1 MTRTPAVP
9 DPAPVLRHDRE
20 GIALLLVI
28 LLTMVVA
35 AVAAGAALIG
45 ANSRLISEYD
55 QRISLLESVADAGL
69 EESRAILNQDPSL
82 FPDSGYVALEE
93 HAVVYDADRRVVP
106 GVTRS
111 VYAGP
116 VGGGVGQFGSF
127 GAIVSVARDADGA
140 EVIRRRDI
148 ERESFAKYAY
158 FTNSE
163 GNNISFGNGDK
174 LYGPVHSNDNIN
186 ITSGGATFFGPVTTA
201 GVINGKEY
209 ATFLDGY
216 TEGVDSIPLPSSS
229 QLAAMQ
235 SRATPGYMTFT
246 PVPGGMPG
254 QSTLRIEFVALDL
267 GGTQPTGFFKVY
279 HADSNPAYVT
289 ASPAISRDAW
299 AQSRNCGD
307 FEDGHFTSAY
317 AAFLANG
324 YNVDAGIYQLKRSQS
339 RCFLGGADSLWW
351 NTFHATDTQGGWIP
365 YPGPTPAALVASGRP
380 DSAYLF
386 PMDRDLNPGYRGVI
400 FVNGKVVVSGV
411 VAGRVTLA
419 ATDNIIIGDDIT
431 YATDPSA
438 GTCQD
443 ILGLWTADSVVVAD
457 NAINAPQAVEFD
469 GIRRSYDDSKSEFV
483 QAVILANA
491 SFAVQDPGD
500 GSSTAEPCDG
510 TPYGRGCLYLTGGII
525 QATRGVVSFP
535 TRGYM
540 KRYSYD
546 TCAAD
551 NPPPYFPSTGHFY
564 RSRYYEVNPNGF
576 NVAQYFA
583 SLN

>member
-1 MTRTPAVP
+1 VSGVRRVPA
-9 DPAPVLRHDRE
+9 AGVLRHDRE

-45 ANSRLISEYD
+45 ANSRLINEYD
-55 QRISLLESVADAGL
+55 QRVSLLASVADAGL

-93 HAVVYDADRRVVP
+93 NAAVYDAQRNLIP
-106 GVTRS
+106 AVTRS

-116 VGGGVGQFGSF
+116 VGGGVGEFGSF
-127 GAIVSVARDADGA
+127 GTIVAVARDADGT

-148 ERESFAKYAY
+148 RRESFAKYAY

-163 GNNISFGNGDK
+163 GSSIAFGNGDQ
-174 LYGPVHSNDNIN
+174 LYGPVHSNDD
-186 ITSGGATFFGPVTTA
+186 ITISSSGATFFGPVTTT

-209 ATFLDGY
+209 ATFHDGY

-229 QLAAMQ
+229 QLSAMQ
-235 SRATPGYMTFT
+235 SRATPANMAFT

-254 QSTLRIEFVALDL
+254 ESTMRIEFVALNL
-267 GGTQPTGFFKVY
+267 GGPQPTGFFKVY

-289 ASPAISRDAW
+289 ATSANSRAAW
-299 AQSRNCGD
+299 ALSRNCGD
-307 FEDGHFTSAY
+307 FYSGHFTSAY
-317 AAFLANG
+317 SAYVAGGAS
-324 YNVDAGIYQLKRSQS
+324 VDAGIYELKQSHS

-351 NTFHATDTQGGWIP
+351 NSFHATDSQGGWIP
-365 YPGPTPAALVASGRP
+365 YPGVTPAALLGSGRP

-419 ATDNIIIGDDIT
+419 ATDNIIIGDDVT
-431 YATDPSA
+431 YAVDPSA

-443 ILGLWTADSVVVAD
+443 ILGLWTADSLVVA
-457 NAINAPQAVEFD
+457 NNSLNAPQSVEFD
-469 GIRRSYDDSKSEFV
+469 GVWRSYDDTESEFI
-483 QAVILANA
+483 QAVMLAEHKFGVEN
-491 SFAVQDPGD
+491 PGD

-510 TPYGRGCLYLTGGII
+510 TPYGRGCLYLTGGVI
-525 QATRGVVSFP
+525 QNTRGVVSIP

-546 TCAAD
+546 ACAAD
-551 NPPPYFPSTGHFY
+551 EPPPYFPSTGHFY
-564 RSRYYEVNPNGF
+564 RSRYYQVDPNGF
-576 NVAQYFA
+576 DVAQYFA
-583 SLN
+583 ALN